1 MATRALTTD
10 PIVNR
15 IIASLQRSGKTAAAL
30 IKYLGVGKNIIDTW
44 KFTGSKSY
52 MFYIDKIAD
61 FTGVSIDYL
70 VRGEDMT
77 VNTLTAAELDWVKR
91 YRDLSDKRREVILEV
106 LNGLEMLEK

>member
-1 MATRALTTD
+1 MRTITTD

-15 IIASLQRSGKTAAAL
+15 IISSLQRSGKTASAL
-30 IKYLGVGKNIIDTW
+30 IEYLGVGKNIIDTW

-52 MFYIDKIAD
+52 MSYIDKIAD

-77 VNTLTAAELDWVKR
+77 VNTLTATELDLVKR
-91 YRDLSDKRREVILEV
+91 YRNLSDKRREVV
-106 LNGLEMLEK
+106 LDVLKGLEKLEE